1 MSVLRKALH
10 EQRFVCV
17 VEFVPKPSV
26 ERFAAFEQLMQ
37 RSQLCG
43 WPMTAAVAD
52 RVGSNFDLAPLKAFS
67 QLTRPL
73 PTLIHFSGKDRERQD
88 LLAQLERMD
97 AIGLDQLLLL
107 SGDRVPGHEPGQKPV
122 RYLESVPAL
131 QIVRRARP
139 TWLLGAALNPFKYHE
154 EEGGAQYFKAE
165 KKLAA
170 GADFLTL
177 QLGFD
182 AQKHLEAHQ
191 WMQRQAIPVPLL
203 ACVMGLTLNRA
214 TILEHVPGVVITPSM
229 RALLA
234 AEEAVSSAY
243 AQERSL
249 VRLGLQIIG
258 LRLMGYAGI
267 HLSGIHDLEQLQ
279 ALEQAIDAR
288 MADIQTLEQWSA
300 AWEASWRIAG
310 CPTVTFHPPQADWRL
325 GNSHVSATRKERL
338 RYHLLSA
345 FHSLLFSRS
354 NPLSRVF
361 GWALRLPLWRTPRGT
376 RWLHQLERSLKRPV
390 VGCDTCGNC
399 RLEDTLYICPETCPK
414 GLANGPCGGT
424 RLNRCEFGDRE
435 CIHSIKYRT
444 AKTAGQTHVL
454 TDRLIPCV
462 DAASRHQSSWPR
474 WFAAPLQGTT
484 ATDWVPGND
493 VHELGALRSRS
504 LAGSEVQD
512 EH

>member
-1 MSVLRKALH
+1 MLRQALH

-17 VEFVPKPSV
+17 VEFIPKPSA
-26 ERFAAFEQLMQ
+26 ERFASFERLMQ

-43 WPMTAAVAD
+43 WPMIAAIAD
-52 RVGSNFDLAPLKAFS
+52 RVSSNSDPAPPEAFS
-67 QLTRPL
+67 QLARPL
-73 PTLIHFSGKDRERQD
+73 PTLLHFSGKDRERHD

-97 AIGLDQLLLL
+97 ALGLDQLLLL
-107 SGDRVPGHEPGQKPV
+107 SGDRLPGHEPGQKAV
-122 RYLESVPAL
+122 RYLESVSAL

-191 WMQRQAIPVPLL
+191 WMRQQASPVPLL
-203 ACVMGLTLNRA
+203 ACVMELTPSRA
-214 TILEHVPGVVITPSM
+214 AILGHVPGVVISPSM
-229 RALLA
+229 RDLLA
-234 AEEAVSSAY
+234 AEEAISSAY
-243 AQERSL
+243 ARERSL
-249 VRLGLQIIG
+249 TRLGLQIIG

-267 HLSGIHDLEQLQ
+267 HLSGIHDPEQLH
-279 ALEQAIDAR
+279 ALEQVIDAR

-300 AWEASWRIAG
+300 AWEASWQLSGLPA
-310 CPTVTFHPPQADWRL
+310 VTFQPPHADWQL
-325 GNSHVSATRKERL
+325 GTSHVSATRQEQL
-338 RYHLLSA
+338 RYHVLSGL
-345 FHSLLFSRS
+345 HSLLFNRT
-354 NPLSRVF
+354 NPLSRGF
-361 GWALRLPLWRTPRGT
+361 GWILKRPLWRTPNGT
-376 RWLHQLERSLKRPV
+376 RLLHQLERSLKRPV

-444 AKTAGQTHVL
+444 AKATGQTGVL

-462 DAASRHQSSWPR
+462 DADSRHQSSWPR
-474 WFAAPLQGTT
+474 WFEPLSEGAQREKSSSNDAPEET
-484 ATDWVPGND
+484 
-493 VHELGALRSRS
+493 
-504 LAGSEVQD
+504 
-512 EH
+512 